1 MFIYTV
7 SKKHGKSVM
16 VSQKIENL
24 TNEDLDYLEEILK
37 KELRKQQEYQQQF
50 KAKNSYC
57 GDDGSN
63 RINKLRDAFRSQKNL
78 KNMDKW

>member
-50 KAKNSYC
+50 KAKNKYQGS
-57 GDDGSN
+57 DGSN
-63 RINKLRDAFRSQKNL
+63 RINKLRDAFRTQKNL